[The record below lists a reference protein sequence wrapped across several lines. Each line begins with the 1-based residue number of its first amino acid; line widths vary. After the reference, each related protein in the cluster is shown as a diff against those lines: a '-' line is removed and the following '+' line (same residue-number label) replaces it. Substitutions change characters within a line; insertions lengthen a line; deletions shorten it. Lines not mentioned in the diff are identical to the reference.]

1 MDRLFSDFGA
11 QLLPKSSQNP
21 LKMETKSNPSA
32 LRRKTYK
39 FQWLSQFSR
48 LFPERPTCLNYCKY
62 QCRMT
67 FRSFRFTSKNQKKC
81 SKISLKTSPNP
92 LKIEPGLLPKR
103 HSKKQQEKA
112 PQNRQKVKICF
123 PTGSLGGGP
132 PSPFS
137 ALFRLRATLGTKMVP
152 RPPPRASGT
161 PPGVTFSWFPINF
174 GRRFW

>member
-1 MDRLFSDFGA
+1 MKTYEEHRIYISATVPRRHELRVHNVFRGPCHDVPGWNEDCLRAPPPRSRGLPECLAWLFFNDFSSEFLDRLFSDFGA

-67 FRSFRFTSKNQKKC
+67 FRSFRFTSKNNKKMF
-81 SKISLKTSPNP
+81 KNLFKN
-92 LKIEPGLLPKR
+92 LPK
-103 HSKKQQEKA
+103 S
-112 PQNRQKVKICF
+112 
-123 PTGSLGGGP
+123 T
-132 PSPFS
+132 
-137 ALFRLRATLGTKMVP
+137 
-152 RPPPRASGT
+152 
-161 PPGVTFSWFPINF
+161 
-174 GRRFW
+174 